1 MRLPW
6 GGGAKRATITRSQ
19 NRILTLPLTAYIY
32 LLIYSIYLFIQFVL
46 SSLVRQ
52 DDGRGP
58 LLVWDQRPSWFG
70 WFRLSVFLSHC
81 ISLHGTAR
89 KGLTLVDSMTDS
101 PLLSIKTTINHHIW
115 SPPSSC
121 QIVAMPRAA
130 ATPPPKRQTF
140 SRGASCG

>member
-58 LLVWDQRPSWFG
+58 LLV
-70 WFRLSVFLSHC
+70 
-81 ISLHGTAR
+81 
-89 KGLTLVDSMTDS
+89 
-101 PLLSIKTTINHHIW
+101 
-115 SPPSSC
+115 
-121 QIVAMPRAA
+121 
-130 ATPPPKRQTF
+130 
-140 SRGASCG
+140 